1 MRYKRT
7 FFWIIPIGVLG
18 VMFYFFGPQKE
29 VTDNKYITYVK
40 EQPLIANAEGIDQAL
55 TSYCEKG
62 KWVYFQT
69 TDMDN
74 VVEFK
79 GDCPIDGTVA
89 PINLQIIVEKGL
101 DAHRV
106 GALLINA
113 EQQTAEEKTAFLD
126 TVYAN

>member
-7 FFWIIPIGVLG
+7 ILWIIPIAVFG

-29 VTDNKYITYVK
+29 VTDNKYISYVK
-40 EQPLIANAEGIDQAL
+40 DQPLVASAEGIDAAL
-55 TSYCEKG
+55 SSYCEKG

-69 TDMDN
+69 TKMQN

-79 GDCPIDGTVA
+79 GDCPVEGKTTPV
-89 PINLQIIVEKGL
+89 NLQIIVEKEL
-101 DAHRV
+101 DDHRI

-113 EQQTAEEKTAFLD
+113 EQQTENEKTSFLN

>member
-7 FFWIIPIGVLG
+7 FFWIIPIGVLV
-18 VMFYFFGPQKE
+18 VMFYFFGPKKE

-40 EQPLIANAEGIDQAL
+40 EQSLIESAEGIDAAL
-55 TSYCEKG
+55 TSYCEQG

-69 TDMDN
+69 TKMQN

-79 GDCPIDGTVA
+79 GDCPVDGRVTPV
-89 PINLQIIVEKGL
+89 NLQIIVENEL
-101 DAHRV
+101 DAHKV
-106 GALLINA
+106 GALLIDA
-113 EQQTAEEKTAFLD
+113 KQQTDQEKAAFLN

>member
-7 FFWIIPIGVLG
+7 ILWIIPLAVLG

-29 VTDNKYITYVK
+29 VTDNQYISYVK
-40 EQPLIANAEGIDQAL
+40 DQPLIASAEGIDTAL

-69 TDMDN
+69 TKMQN

-79 GDCPIDGTVA
+79 GDCPVDGKVA
-89 PINLQIIVEKGL
+89 PVNLQIIVEKEL
-101 DAHRV
+101 DAHHV

-113 EQQTAEEKTAFLD
+113 EQQTDEQKAAFLS
-126 TVYAN
+126 TIYAN